1 MEQYDEDVD
10 IFLNDISSYAFEL
23 FTAITQKG
31 NGARIVPNNMIDSDP
46 IELIK
51 QMDMPSS
58 KILNSLKSDPIFN
71 IQDRLIECNK
81 IKTRVDCDSLTA
93 TLAMD
98 TLRYIMFFI
107 DDQQFLKPLETPF
120 DRYTPKAPLYQ
131 EEIDE
136 LNDYRIIVLERIEEI
151 KKIYNSIKDKLKAE
165 IEIAEAKEIAE
176 EKVEEIKKEIVQI
189 VQDNLV
195 NTVRNKPLGKPK
207 TQRWYN
213 CFSNKTNKVAV
224 DNDDLAQAYM
234 VPGGKGKPKKHHK
247 KQKTRRVQKQRKTR
261 K

>member
-23 FTAITQKG
+23 FVAITQKG
-31 NGARIVPNNMIDSDP
+31 NGARIVPNNMIASDP
-46 IELIK
+46 IEVIK

-81 IKTRVDCDSLTA
+81 MKTGVDCDSLSA

-107 DDQQFLKPLETPF
+107 DDQQFLKPLETSF
-120 DRYTPKAPLYQ
+120 DHYTPKAPLYQ
-131 EEIDE
+131 EAIDE
-136 LNDYRIIVLERIEEI
+136 LNEYRIIVLERIEEI

-176 EKVEEIKKEIVQI
+176 ATEVEEIKKEI

-213 CFSNKTNKVAV
+213 CFSNKKSRVAV

-234 VPGGKGKPKKHHK
+234 VQRGKGKTKKYHK
-247 KQKTRRVQKQRKTR
+247 KQKTRRVRKQRKSR